1 MKAPAAQYVA
11 NWRRRT
17 RAVAQHERGRAWL
30 LHRWELDAARVL
42 VLFLV

>member
-1 MKAPAAQYVA
+1 MKAPAAQYVG
-11 NWRRRT
+11 T